1 MNPIKIIEKYYDKK
15 SRLYKILI
23 RHSIKV
29 RDKAM
34 QVVDKH
40 PELNADREFVSE
52 AAMLHDIGIYLTNAP
67 DIDCFGTHEYIEHGY
82 LGSEIVNREGFP
94 KHALVCERHTGLGLS
109 LEWIEKKNLTIP
121 HRDMIPLSI
130 EEKIICYADKF
141 YSKTKFEKELS
152 VEKIL
157 KKLSKYN
164 EGQIKTFL
172 EWNEWFS

>member
-29 RDKAM
+29 RDKAL

-40 PELNADREFVSE
+40 PELNVDREFVSE

-109 LEWIEKKNLTIP
+109 LEWIEKKNLPIP

-141 YSKTKFEKELS
+141 YSKTKYEKELS

-164 EGQIKTFL
+164 EGQIKTFH